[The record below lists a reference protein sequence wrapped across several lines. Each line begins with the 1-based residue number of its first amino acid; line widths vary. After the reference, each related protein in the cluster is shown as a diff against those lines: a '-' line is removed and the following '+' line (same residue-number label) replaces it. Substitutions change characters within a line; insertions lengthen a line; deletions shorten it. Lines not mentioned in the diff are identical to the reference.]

1 MSAWREVAA
10 VLRSQFRG
18 SETRH
23 AATRQGDHD
32 DAGSGPFEVHPSHG
46 GSQLEARSARQ
57 IGVGWLA
64 SRISAGARVGVTRN
78 IAPEL
83 VSLPDGF
90 ITRFN
95 RADDEAR
102 FYLRPRVTTLITP
115 KMLGQSMHHYD

>member
-46 GSQLEARSARQ
+46 GWQLEARSER
-57 IGVGWLA
+57 
-64 SRISAGARVGVTRN
+64 
-78 IAPEL
+78 EL

-95 RADDEAR
+95 RAVDEAR
-102 FYLRPRVTTLITP
+102 FFLRSRVTTLITP